1 MNRLSRSSQSQA
13 ASIASAVAPIFHSAG
28 SKRFAKARAQTPPSP
43 GFSSTSVTTSVE
55 ATHAYPEEKFGVVG
69 ERFPV
74 DFNHM
79 YLDGK
84 QLLASR
90 VGYKVRHKSAL
101 LGVVAYLIQT
111 LRTRSIRS
119 LCYYLRRASCK
130 TGADIRSIV
139 NVPGIFERKRQH
151 SHWSLIVSL

>member
-1 MNRLSRSSQSQA
+1 MFPPHPIFTTSSHLRKATLPHIMNRPSRSSQSQA

-43 GFSSTSVTTSVE
+43 SFSSTPVTTSVE

-74 DFNHM
+74 GFNHI

-84 QLLASR
+84 RLLLLR
-90 VGYKVRHKSAL
+90 PIRELLLPVG
-101 LGVVAYLIQT
+101 G
-111 LRTRSIRS
+111 
-119 LCYYLRRASCK
+119 SCSSTTATDSK
-130 TGADIRSIV
+130 GLPFCHYS
-139 NVPGIFERKRQH
+139 Q
-151 SHWSLIVSL
+151 